1 MACSHKIDDQNPKKP
16 PTGNSSF
23 QQKKLC
29 WLWEK
34 LYKDFK
40 SKKTNKARINVLW
53 LGKYNP
59 FFVFHDS
66 VFTIPKHNVKTKK
79 NFFLNVNHGEK
90 LCFTEFN
97 TTRIYWNR
105 SLVASGL
112 LFLFTELNK
121 FSKFNWHM
129 LRKRLIIKLTENEKR
144 LLPSATFTAKLELV
158 LVLTQ
163 ENVFRGFILKP
174 TEIA

>member
-1 MACSHKIDDQNPKKP
+1 MTIKIPKSHPLEIAVFSRKNYIDSERNYIKISNLKK
-16 PTGNSSF
+16 
-23 QQKKLC
+23 Q
-29 WLWEK
+29 
-34 LYKDFK
+34 
-40 SKKTNKARINVLW
+40 NKARINVLW

-59 FFVFHDS
+59 FFVFQDS

-112 LFLFTELNK
+112 LFLFTESNK

-129 LRKRLIIKLTENEKR
+129 LRKRLFIKLTENEKR
-144 LLPSATFTAKLELV
+144 LLPSASFTAKLELV

-163 ENVFRGFILKP
+163 QNTFRGFILKP

>member
-1 MACSHKIDDQNPKKP
+1 MIKIPKSHQLQIAVFSRKNYIDSERNYIKISNLKK
-16 PTGNSSF
+16 
-23 QQKKLC
+23 Q
-29 WLWEK
+29 
-34 LYKDFK
+34 
-40 SKKTNKARINVLW
+40 NKARINVLW

-59 FFVFHDS
+59 FFVFQDS

-105 SLVASGL
+105 SFVASGL
-112 LFLFTELNK
+112 LFLFTQSNK

-129 LRKRLIIKLTENEKR
+129 LRKRLFIKLTENEER
-144 LLPSATFTAKLELV
+144 LLLSASLTTKFTLV

-163 ENVFRGFILKP
+163 ENAFS
-174 TEIA
+174 

>member
-1 MACSHKIDDQNPKKP
+1 MIKIPKSHQLQIAVFSRKNYIDSERNYIKISNLKK
-16 PTGNSSF
+16 
-23 QQKKLC
+23 Q
-29 WLWEK
+29 
-34 LYKDFK
+34 
-40 SKKTNKARINVLW
+40 NKARINVLW

-59 FFVFHDS
+59 FFVFQDS

-105 SLVASGL
+105 SFVASGL
-112 LFLFTELNK
+112 LFLFTQSNK

-129 LRKRLIIKLTENEKR
+129 LSKRLFNQLTQNEER
-144 LLPSATFTAKLELV
+144 LLLSAGLTAKYQLV
-158 LVLTQ
+158 LVLTR
-163 ENVFRGFILKP
+163 ENLFS
-174 TEIA
+174 